1 MGFLA
6 GFRAVIIKVKNKAD
20 YGIAQ
25 VPGLASF
32 GKVPVSRMGFT
43 GKVFASSAK
52 GYQMTKNIRVL
63 VVGCGHMGRSHA
75 RAYHKLDGFEVVG
88 LVSRGDG
95 SREKLAA
102 QLGGKIAQFGDFD
115 T

>member
-1 MGFLA
+1 
-6 GFRAVIIKVKNKAD
+6 
-20 YGIAQ
+20 
-25 VPGLASF
+25 
-32 GKVPVSRMGFT
+32 
-43 GKVFASSAK
+43 
-52 GYQMTKNIRVL
+52 MTKNIRVL

-102 QLGGKIAQFGDFD
+102 QLGGKVAQY
-115 T
+115 